1 MRAKAITKFYLSH
14 YVDLKTTSTKPG
26 IFWAVKLEAVAWRCS
41 VKKVFLEIWQNP
53 QKSTCAKAF
62 FLKSCRRFHLHFHL
76 WHRCFPV
83 NLTKFLGIPFLTEHL
98 WWLLLQNDIFVEFYF
113 AIPETQLYS
122 PSWGLNGKNIFI
134 SFFNTLSANPTK
146 WSNTL
151 KQFVSFCRRIVWMCL
166 TIL

>member
-1 MRAKAITKFYLSH
+1 MSGKIRS
-14 YVDLKTTSTKPG
+14 SR
-26 IFWAVKLEAVAWRCS
+26 LEVFCKKS
-41 VKKVFLEIWQNP
+41 VLRNLA
-53 QKSTCAKAF
+53 KSTEKHLCQSLF
-62 FLKSCRRFHLHFHL
+62 FKKLQRFHLHFHL

-83 NLTKFLGIPFLTEHL
+83 NLTKFLRIPFLTEYL

-166 TIL
+166 TILQGWRLKG